1 MQPKGVFH
9 PKVFLFWSK
18 SGWDLLIGSANLTKG
33 ALTENTELLLHITS
47 KDSNEEF
54 RAEVEQTIYDF
65 WVQGEV
71 VDIKSAKAY
80 RELWKAQQGA
90 LRRISGNYS
99 PNTKSKAPVHT
110 EIMAMPWD
118 VFLARVKDDPY
129 HGFKE
134 RCNLL

>member
-1 MQPKGVFH
+1 MSLFNFISRGHFYLGDKGH
-9 PKVFLFWSK
+9 YYL
-18 SGWDLLIGSANLTKG
+18 
-33 ALTENTELLLHITS
+33 ALT
-47 KDSNEEF
+47 
-54 RAEVEQTIYDF
+54 
-65 WVQGEV
+65 
-71 VDIKSAKAY
+71 IKSAKAY